1 MRCCC
6 HTCFIGQL
14 SGHIVVEHDITV
26 DSVNCCVFTF
36 QWNISMAIKKTG
48 LLLRQLLCRCPDHR
62 SAGGTSENEH
72 HHQHLISR
80 DGICRW
86 EKNVCKVAC
95 QLVPFTQSISEHFW
109 IMKTVH
115 VDSIV
120 LWLCQTVE
128 DAAQLFNNTV
138 TQNAKQTQDWGQPD
152 NLLDSVRAR
161 LSAAPEAS
169 VMKRNLHTGNL
180 SLWTQHLSPDS
191 FKVTEEG
198 KGRPSYAKTHSRSSF
213 VVLNGGGQFW

>member
-1 MRCCC
+1 MKYFYGHKKNRP
-6 HTCFIGQL
+6 TCPKPAFVQVPRSSICWWDIGKRAPSSESHFPRWNLPMGEKCLQSRL
-14 SGHIVVEHDITV
+14 PVEHFST
-26 DSVNCCVFTF
+26 
-36 QWNISMAIKKTG
+36 
-48 LLLRQLLCRCPDHR
+48 
-62 SAGGTSENEH
+62 
-72 HHQHLISR
+72 
-80 DGICRW
+80 
-86 EKNVCKVAC
+86 
-95 QLVPFTQSISEHFW
+95 ISEHFW

-161 LSAAPEAS
+161 LSVAPEAS